1 MLKQVLLG
9 NVDPY
14 YDEDY
19 SRARL
24 SSASGRPVVQKGMGF
39 VIGDESSSESEE
51 EEEEEE
57 EEGEEGETSLG
68 EGSVMSM
75 LTSYFCPATGEGLVS
90 MLTSYFCPATNEG
103 SVSMLTSYFCPP
115 TGEGLVSML
124 FCPATAGE
132 GLFSEH
138 AILPCYW
145 WCGFSEH
152 AILPCYWW

>member
-1 MLKQVLLG
+1 MQTPEHTPSGRTSPGPPPGMLKQVLLG

-75 LTSYFCPATGEGLVS
+75 LTSYFCPAT
-90 MLTSYFCPATNEG
+90 NEG
-103 SVSMLTSYFCPP
+103 SVSMLTSYFCPATYSRFP
-115 TGEGLVSML
+115 VG
-124 FCPATAGE
+124 CPKIATRIRACAHLGGNFE
-132 GLFSEH
+132 
-138 AILPCYW
+138 
-145 WCGFSEH
+145 
-152 AILPCYWW
+152 